1 MMGGV
6 ASSAAGRYHRAR
18 RWWTAGVLVGSVCLS
33 GCRAGPEV
41 AADASLSRLQRS
53 GAESFRLGDD
63 QRAIDDFRQALVL
76 AWGRDDP
83 LGIGNS
89 AFNYATALAGDGRLE
104 EARDAL
110 AEARA
115 ELLRAGEPLD
125 ELWLLEAKIARR
137 QGIPWR
143 AEQLAEHVQA
153 CSPAVIAGP
162 RSGKSAGVS
171 VREQVQAGARRL
183 APHGRG
189 EPNTLPISAALLRGQ
204 VACDQG
210 AISEARRHLRQA
222 RAALP
227 GEVPASL
234 EAEFEYLR
242 GRILLHEGEPL
253 SAARAFDLEAD
264 ALRAAELW
272 RDLPDTYRRCA
283 EAYLEAG
290 YIYPAADRWIRVS
303 RLWLVRGD
311 IDAAIV
317 ALDSSHR
324 LAEALSD
331 TALLGRIDLVLGLIE
346 SALGPAVAVAD
357 GS

>member
-1 MMGGV
+1 MSGGR
-6 ASSAAGRYHRAR
+6 SLFTAGRHRPCH
-18 RWWTAGVLVGSVCLS
+18 RWPAAVVLVAIFWLS

-41 AADASLSRLQRS
+41 SADASLSRLQRS
-53 GAESFRLGDD
+53 GAESFRVGDD
-63 QRAIDDFRQALVL
+63 ERAIEDFRRALVL

-115 ELLRAGEPLD
+115 ELLRAGEPLE

-137 QGIPWR
+137 QGAVWR

-153 CSPAVIAGP
+153 CSPAMISKP
-162 RSGKSAGVS
+162 RKVPSLGV
-171 VREQVQAGARRL
+171 GAREHFTQANGRL
-183 APHGRG
+183 AMHRRV

-210 AISEARRHLRQA
+210 AISAAKRQLREAQA
-222 RAALP
+222 AAA
-227 GEVPASL
+227 GELPASL
-234 EAEFEYLR
+234 EAEFQHLR
-242 GRILLHEGEPL
+242 GRILSFEGEPL
-253 SAARAFDLEAD
+253 SAAKAFDLEAD

-272 RDLPDTYRRCA
+272 RDLPDTYRRSA

-290 YIYPAADRWIRVS
+290 YPYPAADRWIRVS

-317 ALDSSHR
+317 ALDYGHR
-324 LAEALSD
+324 LAESIWCW
-331 TALLGRIDLVLGLIE
+331 G
-346 SALGPAVAVAD
+346 
-357 GS
+357 